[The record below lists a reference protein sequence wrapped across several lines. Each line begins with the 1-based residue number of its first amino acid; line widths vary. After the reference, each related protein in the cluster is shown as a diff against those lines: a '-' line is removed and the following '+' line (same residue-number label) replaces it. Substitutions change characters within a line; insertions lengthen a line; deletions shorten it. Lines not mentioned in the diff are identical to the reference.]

1 MIDTHFYTLRAP
13 TPLSDLTQE
22 LGLDLPIKGASDE
35 KIEVPSALADS
46 LPGSIT
52 FFADKRRK
60 SQLETARATAC
71 ITTERFRPLIEKTGM
86 IALIADNPRALFAKL
101 SGDMVFEGGSQ
112 IKAAKIDKTAI
123 IHPSASIGDHVSI
136 GAFTRVGANS
146 VIDDGVVIG
155 ANCVIEP
162 LVRLSFTKM
171 GDNCHVKSGA
181 IVGGSGFGMVAS
193 QGEIQTIPHFGR
205 VIIENDVYIGS
216 NCCVDRGQLGDTT
229 IQNFVKIDNLVQI
242 GHNVRIGE
250 GTMIAGHAGISG
262 SCVIGKNCLLGGRA
276 SLADHITLEDE
287 TIIAAFAGVMT
298 NLPGGQMYSGAPAMP
313 IRDHMRTVA
322 ALKKMAK
329 QK

>member
-1 MIDTHFYTLRAP
+1 MIDTHFYTLRGP
-13 TPLSDLTQE
+13 MPLSDLTRE
-22 LGLDLPIKGASDE
+22 LGLVLPIEGASDE
-35 KIEVPSALADS
+35 KIDVPSALADS

-52 FFADKRRK
+52 FFSDKRRK

-71 ITTERFRPLIEKTGM
+71 ITTERLRPFVEKTGM
-86 IALIADNPRALFAKL
+86 IALVTDDPRSLFAKL
-101 SGDMVFEGGSQ
+101 SGDMVSVGRSQ
-112 IKAAKIDKTAI
+112 ITDAWIDETAI

-136 GAFTRVGANS
+136 GAFTRIGANS
-146 VIDDGVVIG
+146 VIDNGVVIG

-162 LVRLSFTKM
+162 LVRLSFTKI
-171 GDNCHVKSGA
+171 GDDCHIKSGA
-181 IVGGSGFGMVAS
+181 IIGGSGFGMVAS
-193 QGEIQTIPHFGR
+193 EGKIQRIPHLGR

-229 IQNFVKIDNLVQI
+229 IQSFVKIDNLVQI
-242 GHNVRIGE
+242 GHNVSIGE

-287 TIIAAFAGVMT
+287 TVIAAFAGVMT

-322 ALKKMAK
+322 ALKKLAK

>member
-13 TPLSDLTQE
+13 TPLSDLTQD
-22 LGLDLPIKGASDE
+22 LGLDLPIEGAWDE
-35 KIEVPSALADS
+35 KIEVPSSLADS

-71 ITTERFRPLIEKTGM
+71 ITTEKFRPLVEKTGM
-86 IALIADNPRALFAKL
+86 IALVADDPRALFAKL
-101 SGDMVFEGGSQ
+101 SGDMVSAGGSK
-112 IKAAKIDKTAI
+112 IEETGIDKTAI

-136 GAFTRVGANS
+136 GAFTRIGANC

-171 GDNCHVKSGA
+171 GDNGHIKSGS
-181 IVGGSGFGMVAS
+181 IIGGAGFGTVKY
-193 QGEIQTIPHFGR
+193 QDKILTIPHFGR
-205 VIIENDVYIGS
+205 VMIQDDVHVGS
-216 NCCVDRGQLGDTT
+216 NSCIDRGQLGDTY
-229 IQNFVKIDNLVQI
+229 IGKSVKIDNLVQI

-250 GTMIAGHAGISG
+250 CTIIAGHAGISG

-276 SLADHITLEDE
+276 SLADHVTLDDE
-287 TIIAAFAGVMT
+287 TVIAASAGVMRD
-298 NLPGGQMYSGAPAMP
+298 LAGGQVYSGIPAVP
-313 IRDHMRTVA
+313 IREHMRTIA
-322 ALKKMAK
+322 MLKKLAK